1 MVLFD
6 GLPALFFQRIRPP
19 GNIHGMKETER
30 TPEDGVLLEE
40 EGAAT
45 LGARTSPDREAVAR
59 VLAGDAAGFRDLVE
73 LYEPSVHGLCRKLLG
88 GDSAEAEDLTQ
99 ETFFRAYR
107 YLPRLEDPE
116 RFGPWLYQ
124 IARSLCRDRRRR
136 AQVERRALAE
146 RADDLRRRA
155 GEISDDGSCGEVGK
169 ALSDLPREENEAI
182 TLRYFEGLSYDEIA
196 RRLGLTFSQVDHL
209 IRKARARLERRLRV
223 RQRVVARS

>member
-1 MVLFD
+1 
-6 GLPALFFQRIRPP
+6 
-19 GNIHGMKETER
+19 MKETER
-30 TPEDGVLLEE
+30 RPGEGILLDE
-40 EGAAT
+40 EGAVTA
-45 LGARTSPDREAVAR
+45 GARRSPDRDAVAR
-59 VLAGDAAGFRDLVE
+59 VLAGDSGAFRDLVE
-73 LYEPSVHGLCRKLLG
+73 LYEPSVYGLCRKLLG

-116 RFGPWLYQ
+116 RFGPWLYR

-146 RADDLRRRA
+146 RADELRRRA
-155 GEISDDGSCGEVGK
+155 GEVLDDGACGDVGK
-169 ALSDLPREENEAI
+169 ALSDLPREENEAL

-196 RRLGLTFSQVDHL
+196 GRLGLTFSQVDHL

-223 RQRVVARS
+223 RKRVVASS

>member
-1 MVLFD
+1 
-6 GLPALFFQRIRPP
+6 
-19 GNIHGMKETER
+19 MKETER
-30 TPEDGVLLEE
+30 TPGEGLLLDEEDAVTA
-40 EGAAT
+40 GAS
-45 LGARTSPDREAVAR
+45 RSPDRDAVAR
-59 VLAGDAAGFRDLVE
+59 VLAGDAGAFRDLVE

-146 RADDLRRRA
+146 RADELRRRA
-155 GEISDDGSCGEVGK
+155 GEVLDDGACGEVGK
-169 ALSDLPREENEAI
+169 ALSDLPREENEAL

-196 RRLGLTFSQVDHL
+196 GRLGLTFSQVDHL
-209 IRKARARLERRLRV
+209 IRKARTRLERRLRV
-223 RQRVVARS
+223 RKRVVASS

>member
-1 MVLFD
+1 
-6 GLPALFFQRIRPP
+6 
-19 GNIHGMKETER
+19 MKETER
-30 TPEDGVLLEE
+30 TPGEGLLLDEEDAVTA
-40 EGAAT
+40 GAS
-45 LGARTSPDREAVAR
+45 RSPDRDAVAR
-59 VLAGDAAGFRDLVE
+59 VLAGDAGAFRDLVE
-73 LYEPSVHGLCRKLLG
+73 LYEPSVYGLCRKLLG

-146 RADDLRRRA
+146 RADELRRRA
-155 GEISDDGSCGEVGK
+155 GEVLDDGACGEVGK
-169 ALSDLPREENEAI
+169 ALSDLPREENEAL

-196 RRLGLTFSQVDHL
+196 GRLGLTFSQVDHL
-209 IRKARARLERRLRV
+209 IRKARTRLERRLRV
-223 RQRVVARS
+223 RKRVVASS

>member
-1 MVLFD
+1 
-6 GLPALFFQRIRPP
+6 
-19 GNIHGMKETER
+19 MKEMER
-30 TPEDGVLLEE
+30 TLEEGILLAE
-40 EGAAT
+40 EGAIAA
-45 LGARTSPDREAVAR
+45 GESGSRDRDAVAR
-59 VLAGDAAGFRDLVE
+59 VLSGDAGAFRVLVE
-73 LYEPSVHGLCRKLLG
+73 LYEPPVYGLCRKLLG

-136 AQVERRALAE
+136 AQVEKRALAE

-155 GEISDDGSCGEVGK
+155 GEVEDDGACSEVGK

-182 TLRYFEGLSYDEIA
+182 TLRYFEGLSYDEIT

>member
-1 MVLFD
+1 
-6 GLPALFFQRIRPP
+6 
-19 GNIHGMKETER
+19 MKETER
-30 TPEDGVLLEE
+30 TPGEGLLLDEEDAVTA
-40 EGAAT
+40 GAS
-45 LGARTSPDREAVAR
+45 RSPDRDAVAR
-59 VLAGDAAGFRDLVE
+59 VLAGDAGAFRDLVE

-146 RADDLRRRA
+146 RADELRRRA
-155 GEISDDGSCGEVGK
+155 GEVLDDGACGEVGK
-169 ALSDLPREENEAI
+169 ALSDLPHEENEAL

-196 RRLGLTFSQVDHL
+196 GRLGLTFSQVDHL
-209 IRKARARLERRLRV
+209 IRKARTRLERRLRV
-223 RQRVVARS
+223 RKRVVASS